1 MKSLLDWNKFS
12 PGKERASVEVSGPQ
26 GDARLD
32 AILEGII
39 GYRIPG
45 DPSAT
50 VSLVLNGRLLS
61 KESFESREEGRA
73 WAESQLLGS

>member
-1 MKSLLDWNKFS
+1 MESLLSWDKFA
-12 PGKERASVEVSGPQ
+12 PGKERASVEVSVPQ
-26 GDARLD
+26 GGARLD

-39 GYRIPG
+39 GYKVPG
-45 DPSAT
+45 DPKAI

-61 KESFESREEGRA
+61 KESFESREVGRA